1 MQSKSKNIELILP
14 FLCKKCPVFNLI
26 LCIGIFVEQFI
37 IFVKICTMN
46 DTRRVFQPM
55 TIKSVVDML
64 EEINFKVEG
73 LVVRER
79 LGINLNLCKSL
90 APRSILEKLNVPYLV
105 QDNRMLRVISG
116 QVVIEVNFTEYTVT
130 AGDILFIKEGS
141 YFEVIDLSDDFKGEV
156 IAFLPEQYNS
166 RLLQRDRNA
175 IHIHLENEEWEKIS
189 HLIYSVYTFAA
200 DVSYRKDVVEPLVI
214 SLFNSIILMSEDRTE
229 SPASTGT
236 EHLFEKFMDKLQ
248 ENSSGKHSVSYYADL
263 LCVTPQ
269 YLSKAVSLT
278 SGKTVSEWI
287 SKAVI
292 TEAKVLLK
300 DTGAPVADISET
312 LNFPTDSFFCR
323 FFKKETGMT
332 PTQYRKS

>member
-1 MQSKSKNIELILP
+1 
-14 FLCKKCPVFNLI
+14 
-26 LCIGIFVEQFI
+26 
-37 IFVKICTMN
+37 MN
-46 DTRRVFQPM
+46 DTRRAFQPM
-55 TIKSVVDML
+55 TIKSIVDML

-116 QVVIEVNFTEYTVT
+116 QAVIEVNFTEYTVT

-141 YFEVIDLSDDFKGEV
+141 YFEVIGSSDDFKGEV

-166 RLLQRDRNA
+166 QLLQRDRNA
-175 IHIHLENEEWEKIS
+175 IHIRLENEEWERITRM
-189 HLIYSVYTFAA
+189 IYFIYTFAA
-200 DVSYRKDVVEPLVI
+200 EDPYSKDVVEPLVI
-214 SLFNSIILMSEDRTE
+214 SLFNSIILMAEDRPE
-229 SPASTGT
+229 SQASTST
-236 EHLFEKFMDKLQ
+236 EHLFDRFMDILH
-248 ENSSGKHSVSYYADL
+248 ENRSGKHPVSYYADL

-287 SKAVI
+287 SKAII

-300 DTGAPVADISET
+300 DTDASVTEISET

>member
-175 IHIHLENEEWEKIS
+175 IHIHLENEEWE
-189 HLIYSVYTFAA
+189 
-200 DVSYRKDVVEPLVI
+200 
-214 SLFNSIILMSEDRTE
+214 
-229 SPASTGT
+229 
-236 EHLFEKFMDKLQ
+236 
-248 ENSSGKHSVSYYADL
+248 
-263 LCVTPQ
+263 
-269 YLSKAVSLT
+269 
-278 SGKTVSEWI
+278 
-287 SKAVI
+287 
-292 TEAKVLLK
+292 
-300 DTGAPVADISET
+300 
-312 LNFPTDSFFCR
+312 
-323 FFKKETGMT
+323 
-332 PTQYRKS
+332 